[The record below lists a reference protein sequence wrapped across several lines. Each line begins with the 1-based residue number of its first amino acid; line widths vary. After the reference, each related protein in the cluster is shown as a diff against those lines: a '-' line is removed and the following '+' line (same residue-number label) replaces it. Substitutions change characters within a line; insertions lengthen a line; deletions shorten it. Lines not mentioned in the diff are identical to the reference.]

1 VNALLDQA
9 GTGAWRT
16 ALDTEAKALTLIGNS
31 MQIRHFETGKEPVPD
46 DAVDYLFT
54 RLATLM
60 LYLLRSTDRLA

>member
-16 ALDTEAKALTLIGNS
+16 ALDAEAKALTLLGNS

-54 RLATLM
+54 RLLTLM
-60 LYLLRSTDRLA
+60 LYLLRVTDRLA